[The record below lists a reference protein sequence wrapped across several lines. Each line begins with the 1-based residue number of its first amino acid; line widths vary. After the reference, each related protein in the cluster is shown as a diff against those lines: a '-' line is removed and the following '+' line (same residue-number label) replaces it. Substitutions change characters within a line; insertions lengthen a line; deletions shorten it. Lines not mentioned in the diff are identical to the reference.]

1 MILFNM
7 KKICFVLTT
16 DFAVK
21 AFLLNHLSALSS
33 FYEVTV
39 IVNTNNL
46 NFLEKNGVKAK
57 VIPLAFARDINL
69 ISDFSCLI
77 QLIKIFRQQNFSA
90 VHSVTPKAGLLAM
103 LAAWLVRVPL
113 RIHTFTGQVW
123 ATKVGLKRFLL
134 KKIDCLIAFLTT
146 YNIVDSPSQR
156 QFLIDEKVT
165 TSAKS
170 TVFAK
175 GSISGVDIARFKPN
189 LQARKDIRRQLNISA
204 DAILFLFLGRL
215 TRDKGVLD
223 LAQAYISLQKGSA
236 HLLFVGPDEQ
246 GMQAEIVCISGK
258 DNPNVHFIGH
268 TDTPESYMAAA
279 DVLCLPSYREGFGT
293 VVIEAAAVGIPT
305 IASRIYGLT
314 DAVVDGET
322 GLLHESHDINAIKVC
337 MEQLITSNALRIK
350 LGEQARTRAIL
361 EFDSNLIT
369 QLWVDFYREHVNG
382 NE

>member
-1 MILFNM
+1 M
-7 KKICFVLTT
+7 KKICFVATVE
-16 DFAVK
+16 FAVN
-21 AFLLNHLSALSS
+21 AFLLNHLRALSS

-39 IVNTNNL
+39 IVNTNNSS
-46 NFLEKNGVKAK
+46 FLDGLGANVK
-57 VIPLAFARDINL
+57 VIPLPIARNVSL
-69 ISDFSCLI
+69 VSDFNCLI
-77 QLIKIFRQQNFSA
+77 KLIKIFHKQGFSA

-103 LAAWLVRVPL
+103 LASWVVRVPL

-123 ATKVGLKRFLL
+123 VTKVGVKRFLL
-134 KKIDCLIAFLTT
+134 KQMDCLIAFLTT
-146 YNIVDSPSQR
+146 HNIVDSPSQR
-156 QFLIDEKVT
+156 QFLVDEKVT

-189 LQARKDIRRQLNISA
+189 LQAREGIRQQLNIKT

-223 LAQAYISLQKGSA
+223 LAQAFISLQRGSA

-246 GMQAEIVCISGK
+246 NMQAEIVCISGK

-322 GLLHESHDINAIKVC
+322 GLLHESRDINAIKVC
-337 MEQLITSNALRIK
+337 MEQMVTNKTIRLQF
-350 LGEQARTRAIL
+350 GEQARTRAIK
-361 EFDSNLIT
+361 EFDSKLIT
-369 QLWVDFYREHVNG
+369 RAWVDFYREHVN
-382 NE
+382 